1 MNVAIPMQASPSEKA
16 QKALDRLK
24 KLEADRQLWEPAW
37 DEISKYVMG
46 RSTQFQYD
54 VAPGQFL
61 TSDIWDGTA
70 GKSNSI
76 MASAITGAMWPNS
89 GDSVR
94 LDPPAHFGYAVKN
107 KKEIKDWCAMAT
119 RRVVEA
125 FNSPASKFM
134 MSLEECMREF
144 AYGTSGMV
152 VLPNDDETDIDTPVR
167 FESFD
172 IKTGYID
179 EDAQG
184 NVSVVYRK
192 RQFTARQIMQEF
204 DEDNI
209 PKEVREALVNN
220 EPDKKFWVVHAIEPR
235 ISGMTELGN
244 QAMPFASM
252 HIEQTSRTVMRDS
265 GYDENPVIVARL
277 QKHANEKYGRSP
289 AWESMSDIHEVNIL
303 REAYE
308 KATEKVLD
316 PPLQVHGDPQDIF
329 TGAGDVNFRMDTG
342 RIGDNL
348 RWIEPI
354 TTVGELQTTNARIE
368 TLQATIKEY
377 FYVDLL
383 LDLNNKTR
391 MTLGEAQM
399 RDTLRGQALGLIFAR
414 LITELF
420 SPMVSRVFNIL
431 LKRGLLGKP
440 AAEVQKIKDENQA
453 REALGRPLLYVPD
466 IMPEEILDAMTG
478 NRDAYKIVYT
488 TPAARIMRAD
498 ELKGILQ
505 TIQAIFVEMA
515 PIAQEAIDVIDID
528 EVVRQVVE
536 LTGAPSCILRSVED
550 IQARRDARAAAQQA
564 QATMLAQSETSKT
577 AKASAQAAEHATKA
591 GIDPLQFVQGLGGY
605 GQQQSA

>member
-1 MNVAIPMQASPSEKA
+1 MNAIPMSAAPTERTQRV
-16 QKALDRLK
+16 LDRLK
-24 KLEADRQLWEPAW
+24 KLEADRALWEPAW

-94 LDPPAHFGYAVKN
+94 LDPPAHFSYAVKS
-107 KKEIKDWCAMAT
+107 KKEIKDWCEMAT
-119 RRVVEA
+119 CRVVEA

-152 VLPNDDETDIDTPVR
+152 VMPNSDESDIDTPVM

-172 IKTGYID
+172 VKTGYID
-179 EDAQG
+179 EDNQG

-192 RQFTARQIMQEF
+192 REWTARQIVQEF
-204 DEDNI
+204 GVDSVS
-209 PKEVREALVNN
+209 KEVREAMINN

-235 ISGMTELGN
+235 VSGMTEMGN

-252 HIEQTSRTVMRDS
+252 HIEKNTVHVLKES
-265 GYDENPVIVARL
+265 GYGANPVIVARL

-289 AWESMSDIHEVNIL
+289 AWESMADIHEVNVL

-342 RIGDNL
+342 RIGDNQ

-354 TTVGELQTTNARIE
+354 STVGELQTTNARIE

-420 SPMVSRVFNIL
+420 SPMVNRVFNIL
-431 LKRGLLGKP
+431 LERGLLGKP
-440 AAEVQKIKDENQA
+440 AAEVQRIKDENQA
-453 REALGRPLLYVPD
+453 KEALGLPLVFVPD
-466 IMPEEILDAMTG
+466 IMPEEIVEAMTT

-488 TPAARIMRAD
+488 TPASRIMRAD

-505 TIQAIFVEMA
+505 TIQAICTELA
-515 PIAQEAIDVIDID
+515 PVAMEALDVIDID

-536 LTGAPSCILRSVED
+536 LTGAPSCILRSAED
-550 IQARRDARAAAQQA
+550 IQARRDARAQAQQS
-564 QATMLAQSETSKT
+564 QSTLLAQSEVSKT
-577 AKASAQAAEHATKA
+577 AKATAQAAEHATKA
-591 GIDPLQFVQGLGGY
+591 GVDPLQFIQGLGSY
-605 GQQQSA
+605 GQQSA